1 MLRPA
6 LISRREVKHA
16 IMTGVALVLVPAQIL
31 PFDVACF
38 SMLAVEPEADGDTS
52 QPIEIGVAEQFKPDT
67 VYMSCSV
74 VTFNDNIC
82 A

>member
-1 MLRPA
+1 MFLPA
-6 LISRREVKHA
+6 LISNLDVKHA
-16 IMTGVALVLVPAQIL
+16 IITGVALVAPVAQIL

-38 SMLAVEPEADGDTS
+38 SMLAIEAVEDGETS
-52 QPIEIGVAEQFKPDT
+52 QPIEIGVAEQLSPLT
-67 VYMSCSV
+67 VYISCSV